1 MSNGECQAPAV
12 SLFDRNEE
20 KSELQQYVG
29 GFVLQSGCS
38 YNLKQLALK
47 ILINAGYG
55 VFASRY
61 FKYYDPRVAELI
73 TSYGI
78 HILTKKMQD
87 IAKSMGFEIVYGDTD
102 SLFLHYQNINTDS
115 FLNVEGIALR
125 FNEECSKH
133 LRVEVEHAQAFIFA
147 HYLPLVFAFLPSRLR

>member
-1 MSNGECQAPAV
+1 VSNGECQAPAV

-29 GFVLQSGCS
+29 DFVLQSGCS

-73 TSYGI
+73 TAYGI
-78 HILTKKMQD
+78 YILTKKCRTLP
-87 IAKSMGFEIVYGDTD
+87 KVWVLKLYIVILILC
-102 SLFLHYQNINTDS
+102 SFLHYQNINTDS

-125 FNEECSKH
+125 GSTKNAVS
-133 LRVEVEHAQAFIFA
+133 I
-147 HYLPLVFAFLPSRLR
+147 